1 MMTRIR
7 LIVLVVL
14 FVVVASAIAAV
25 TLLPRR
31 YWAADQ
37 PSGIAV
43 FWRDDEA
50 FVFIDHHAMARSTNA
65 ALERLPQ
72 SGWWGMLAAA
82 YGDWRA
88 LGHSTSAYRLG
99 GGGIERYELPNT
111 VLAPAWDLADGRLV
125 ARSRVPSDTAQ
136 GYGWTG
142 TGFTRRPPEAVA
154 PSPRA
159 SAAASPDAGAR
170 TLEADD
176 EEEDTDLGSRGPIS
190 AEARERLQKAGWH
203 YKHLSGYEG
212 IRQPAALPIPLPSG
226 RVTLSLRSRKL
237 ADSFFPYGTTV
248 ELSGDRL
255 SPPTQILFDSG
266 GWKEISRPEFEAR
279 SAASGS
285 PAPRSSFR
293 ISALVLL
300 LLWLGLLILK
310 VGGVAGGF
318 LSFLGL
324 KGRLVKGVAT
334 TMSFPPAIPE
344 QFPGLDRPRLDA
356 LSRDLEDLGFER
368 LLDTAPIANSP
379 THPPSFC
386 RIYAHRRH
394 ACFGVLLQVFP
405 GSGGP
410 IELRCM
416 LNGYLDEG
424 WSVGVSNGQPMAASA
439 LVRRPR
445 AIGILFPTAT
455 PAELLSR
462 FLAFRDRVCM
472 ELGLRPIADTS
483 LATYIQR
490 TLESLGEISAAMKKK
505 NMAVGLGQ
513 FYSRKLGLAS
523 KESQRVWLGD
533 YPTLAEKRR
542 EAGMGPGFG
551 GASLFEESP

>member
-1 MMTRIR
+1 MPTRAR

-14 FVVVASAIAAV
+14 FVAVASAIAAV

-31 YWAADQ
+31 YWAADL

-43 FWRDDEA
+43 FWRGDEA
-50 FVFIDHHAMARSTNA
+50 FVFVDHHAMARSTNA
-65 ALERLPQ
+65 VFERLPQ
-72 SGWWGMLAAA
+72 SGWWSALAAA

-88 LGHSTSAYRLG
+88 FGHSTSAYRLG
-99 GGGIERYELPNT
+99 GGAIERYELPNT
-111 VLAPAWDLADGRLV
+111 VMAPAWDLADGRLL
-125 ARSRVPSDTAQ
+125 ARSRLPSDKAQ
-136 GYGWTG
+136 GYAWTG
-142 TGFTRRPPEAVA
+142 TGFARLPAGAVA
-154 PSPRA
+154 PSPRV
-159 SAAASPDAGAR
+159 SAAASPSPDTGAR

-176 EEEDTDLGSRGPIS
+176 EEEDADAGFRGPLS
-190 AEARERLQKAGWH
+190 AEARQRLQKAGWH

-226 RVTLSLRSRKL
+226 SITLSLRSRKL
-237 ADSFFPYGTTV
+237 VDSFFPYASTV
-248 ELSGDRL
+248 ELSGDRF
-255 SPPTQILFDSG
+255 SPRTQVLFESG
-266 GWKEISRPEFEAR
+266 GWKEISRSEFETR
-279 SAASGS
+279 SAASARPSG
-285 PAPRSSFR
+285 RSSFP

-300 LLWLGLLILK
+300 LVWLGLLILK

-318 LSFLGL
+318 LSFVGL

-344 QFPGLDRPRLDA
+344 QFPGLDRARLDA
-356 LSRDLEDLGFER
+356 FSRDLEDLGFER
-368 LLDTAPIANSP
+368 LLDTAPIADSP

-386 RIYAHRRH
+386 RIYADRRH
-394 ACFGVLLQVFP
+394 ACFGILLQVFP
-405 GSGGP
+405 RSGGP

-424 WSVGVSNGQPMAASA
+424 WSVGVSNGQPLAASA
-439 LVRRPR
+439 L
-445 AIGILFPTAT
+445 
-455 PAELLSR
+455 R
-462 FLAFRDRVCM
+462 FLAFRDRVCTD
-472 ELGLRPIADTS
+472 LGLRPMADTS

-542 EAGMGPGFG
+542 EAGVGPGFG
-551 GASLFEESP
+551 GAALFEESP

>member
-1 MMTRIR
+1 MTRAR

-31 YWAADQ
+31 YWSADQ

-43 FWRDDEA
+43 FWRDDEV
-50 FVFIDHHAMARSTNA
+50 FVFVDHHAMARSTNA

-72 SGWWGMLAAA
+72 SGWWNMLAAA
-82 YGDWRA
+82 YGDWRTF
-88 LGHSTSAYRLG
+88 GHSTSAYRLG
-99 GGGIERYELPNT
+99 GGAIERYELPNT
-111 VLAPAWDLADGRLV
+111 VMAPAWDLADGRLV
-125 ARSRVPSDTAQ
+125 ARSRLPSDKAQ
-136 GYGWTG
+136 GYAWTG
-142 TGFTRRPPEAVA
+142 KGFTRVPAGAVA
-154 PSPRA
+154 PSPRV
-159 SAAASPDAGAR
+159 STAASPDKGAR
-170 TLEADD
+170 TLGADD
-176 EEEDTDLGSRGPIS
+176 EEEDTDLGFRGPIS

-226 RVTLSLRSRKL
+226 SVNLSLRSRKL
-237 ADSFFPYGTTV
+237 ADSFFFPYGITV

-255 SPPTQILFDSG
+255 SPRTQILFESG
-266 GWKEISRPEFEAR
+266 GWKEISRAEFETR
-279 SAASGS
+279 SAASPS
-285 PAPRSSFR
+285 PSQRSAFP

-344 QFPGLDRPRLDA
+344 QFPGLDRVRLDA

-368 LLDTAPIANSP
+368 LLDTAPIADSP

-394 ACFGVLLQVFP
+394 ACFGTLMQAFP
-405 GSGGP
+405 RSGGP

-424 WSVGVSNGQPMAASA
+424 WSVGVSNGKPMAASA

-445 AIGILFPTAT
+445 AIGMLFPTAT

-462 FLAFRDRVCM
+462 FLAFRDRVGTD
-472 ELGLRPIADTS
+472 LGLRPVADTS

-490 TLESLGEISAAMKKK
+490 TQESLAEISAAMKKK
-505 NMAVGLGQ
+505 NIAVGLGQ

-523 KESQRVWLGD
+523 KKSQRVWLGD
-533 YPTLAEKRR
+533 YPMLAEQRR
-542 EAGMGPGFG
+542 EAGIGPGFS
-551 GASLFEESP
+551 GAALYEESP

>member
-1 MMTRIR
+1 MTRAR

-31 YWAADQ
+31 YWSADQ

-43 FWRDDEA
+43 FWRDDEV
-50 FVFIDHHAMARSTNA
+50 FVFVDHHAMARSTNA

-72 SGWWGMLAAA
+72 SGWWNMLAAA

-88 LGHSTSAYRLG
+88 FGHSTSAYRLG
-99 GGGIERYELPNT
+99 GGAIERYELPNT
-111 VLAPAWDLADGRLV
+111 VMAPAWDLADGRLV
-125 ARSRVPSDTAQ
+125 ARSRLPSDKAQ
-136 GYGWTG
+136 GYAWTG
-142 TGFTRRPPEAVA
+142 TGFTRAPAGAVA
-154 PSPRA
+154 PSPRV
-159 SAAASPDAGAR
+159 SAAASPDKGAR
-170 TLEADD
+170 TLGADD
-176 EEEDTDLGSRGPIS
+176 EEEDADPGSRGPIS

-212 IRQPAALPIPLPSG
+212 TRQPAALPIPLPSG
-226 RVTLSLRSRKL
+226 SVTLSLRSRKL
-237 ADSFFPYGTTV
+237 ADSFFFPYGITV

-255 SPPTQILFDSG
+255 SPRTQILFESG
-266 GWKEISRPEFEAR
+266 GWKEISRAEFETR
-279 SAASGS
+279 SAASPS
-285 PAPRSSFR
+285 PSRRSAFP

-324 KGRLVKGVAT
+324 KGRLVKGVAM

-344 QFPGLDRPRLDA
+344 QFPGLDRVRLDA

-368 LLDTAPIANSP
+368 LLDTAPIADSP

-394 ACFGVLLQVFP
+394 ACFGILMQVFP
-405 GSGGP
+405 RSGGP

-416 LNGYLDEG
+416 LNSYLDEG
-424 WSVGVSNGQPMAASA
+424 WSLGVGDGKPMAASV

-455 PAELLSR
+455 PAELLR
-462 FLAFRDRVCM
+462 RLLAFRDLVCAD
-472 ELGLRPIADTS
+472 LGLRPVEDTS

-490 TLESLGEISAAMKKK
+490 TQESLAEISAAMKKK
-505 NMAVGLGQ
+505 NIAVGLGQ

-523 KESQRVWLGD
+523 KKSQRVWLGD
-533 YPTLAEKRR
+533 YPMLAEQRR
-542 EAGMGPGFG
+542 EAGVGPGFS
-551 GASLFEESP
+551 GAALYEESP

>member
-1 MMTRIR
+1 MVTRAR

-14 FVVVASAIAAV
+14 FMAVASAIAAV

-31 YWAADQ
+31 YLAADQ

-50 FVFIDHHAMARSTNA
+50 FLFVDHHAMARSTNA
-65 ALERLPQ
+65 VFERLPR
-72 SGWWGMLAAA
+72 SGWWSVLAAA
-82 YGDWRA
+82 NGDWRA

-99 GGGIERYELPNT
+99 GGGIERYELANT
-111 VLAPAWDLADGRLV
+111 VPAPAWDLADGRLV
-125 ARSRVPSDTAQ
+125 ARSRLPSDEAQ
-136 GYGWTG
+136 GYAWTG
-142 TGFTRRPPEAVA
+142 TGFARLPAGAVA
-154 PSPRA
+154 PSPRV
-159 SAAASPDAGAR
+159 SAAASPDKGAR

-176 EEEDTDLGSRGPIS
+176 EEEDADAGFRGPIS
-190 AEARERLQKAGWH
+190 AEARERLQKGGWH

-226 RVTLSLRSRKL
+226 SVTLSLRSRKL
-237 ADSFFPYGTTV
+237 ADSFFPYATTV
-248 ELSGDRL
+248 ELSGDRF
-255 SPPTQILFDSG
+255 SPRTQLLFESG
-266 GWKEISRPEFEAR
+266 GWKEISRSEFEMR
-279 SAASGS
+279 SAASARPS
-285 PAPRSSFR
+285 RRSSFP

-300 LLWLGLLILK
+300 LVWLGLLILK

-344 QFPGLDRPRLDA
+344 QFPGLDRVRLDA

-379 THPPSFC
+379 THPSSFC

-394 ACFGVLLQVFP
+394 ACFGTLMQAFP
-405 GSGGP
+405 RSGGP

-424 WSVGVSNGQPMAASA
+424 WSVGVSNGKPMAASA

-445 AIGILFPTAT
+445 AIGILFPTAA

-462 FLAFRDRVCM
+462 FLAFRDRVGTD
-472 ELGLRPIADTS
+472 LGLRPIADTS

-490 TLESLGEISAAMKKK
+490 TLESLGEISAAMRKKSI
-505 NMAVGLGQ
+505 AVGLGQ

-533 YPTLAEKRR
+533 YPTLAEQRR
-542 EAGMGPGFG
+542 EAGVGPGFS
-551 GASLFEESP
+551 GADLYEESP